1 MKCTLCEDYMHL
13 SCVVDLEYLLN
24 GGHYTCLS
32 GVSIEN
38 FEHLQGDVSKW
49 YKPNEFYYVCGVC

>member
-1 MKCTLCEDYMHL
+1 MHL